1 MTRGIVIPPGA
12 GSSLDIT
19 LSTAKCKETL
29 VKYAYMDSNDPA
41 KPQYEIRVKAVLD
54 NPKQMLNYAPL
65 FADFGQIAK
74 GAKAERTI
82 KLTNNNPFDV
92 KLVVIDS
99 PDQKYVSK
107 YKIKDTELKSGE
119 STEIV
124 FTLADNIHSGIFY
137 TSITLEG
144 EGKPETRISITIK
157 GVTIG

>member
-1 MTRGIVIPPGA
+1 
-12 GSSLDIT
+12 
-19 LSTAKCKETL
+19 
-29 VKYAYMDSNDPA
+29 MDSNDPA

-65 FADFGQIAK
+65 FADFGQLAK

-82 KLTNNNPFDV
+82 KLTNNNPFGV

-137 TSITLEG
+137 T
-144 EGKPETRISITIK
+144 
-157 GVTIG
+157 